1 MKKRI
6 RSYPAP
12 GAGLFQRGVAT
23 LRRSTGIAFGAAMG
37 RLLAVDVVNHMMR
50 QRYNALVMDSDF
62 HDNECYN
69 HRPICNQW
77 SPTLVHWWRNRRW
90 GHLSR
95 YSRDPRPRLMIK
107 HDEMKQTTQ
116 LFICLRRSGV
126 GHNRYIFFTSTNWY
140 IKCSSPVWVSL
151 EHCSPVFI
159 SSVW

>member
-107 HDEMKQTTQ
+107 HHEMKQTTQ
-116 LFICLRRSGV
+116 FFICLRRSGV
-126 GHNRYIFFTSTNWY
+126 GHNRYIFLPAPTDILNVQVQY
-140 IKCSSPVWVSL
+140 ESL
-151 EHCSPVFI
+151 WNDAHQWLSL
-159 SSVW
+159 SVW